1 MCVCVC
7 VYVCVCEREQVGG
20 CMCVCVLKSFLL
32 LLHLFMYF
40 RIYPRFLYFA
50 FPVLM
55 FSFFLCGPF
64 VVDIVDALVVAMFG
78 LCENHTL
85 IVSID
90 SCTPLGFLKKIL

>member
-1 MCVCVC
+1 M
-7 VYVCVCEREQVGG
+7 Y
-20 CMCVCVLKSFLL
+20 VCVLKSFLL

-78 LCENHTL
+78 QCENHTL
-85 IVSID
+85 IVLLD
-90 SCTPLGFLKKIL
+90 SYTATGVFEQILDLTW